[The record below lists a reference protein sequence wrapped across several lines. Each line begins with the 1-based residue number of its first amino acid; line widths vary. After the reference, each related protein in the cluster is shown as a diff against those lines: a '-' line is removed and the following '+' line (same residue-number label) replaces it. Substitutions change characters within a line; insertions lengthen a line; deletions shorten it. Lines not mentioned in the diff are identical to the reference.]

1 MAFRDFV
8 VYAALLAALEGY
20 AFYHFGL
27 HLSMAGS
34 WARLST
40 YFFLLN
46 ILLYGVWAVIIYPF
60 CLSPLRHLP
69 GPKNGHLIFGN
80 ARDTALN
87 SRRAENFRKWM
98 TEIPNDGLLL
108 ARQVFNREMVIPTS
122 AANLKTILNE
132 NVYDY
137 TKPSNLVDVLRMI
150 LGDGLILVEGDVH
163 KFQRKHLQP
172 SFHSKFIK
180 ELYPVFWAKSCELV
194 NTLKESVNAPELEM
208 GVWCT
213 RVTLDIIGI
222 AGFGRDFHSLRNV
235 DDEFVANYQELLEPR
250 RDTALFFFFNMITPN
265 WLVMM
270 IPFWK
275 VPKTFKRISKALF
288 SFGYNMA
295 KDRRTELNSV
305 KLHDQKESRKDILS
319 LLVKSNDFTDAELAH
334 QALTMMAAGHETTSS
349 TLSWCLFLL
358 AQHPDIQERLRDEI
372 RTALPSPDELATSAV
387 TAADFDTLPLLN
399 AVCQETLRLYPTV
412 PITVREVVKQT
423 QLGGYMMPLG
433 TRIIIV
439 PWAINKLPQFWG
451 PDALEFKP
459 SRWIDQDGKP
469 NNTGGATSNY
479 ASMTFLHGPRSCIGQ
494 GFARSE
500 LKCLLAAMVGRY
512 DIKITRP
519 LDTYYPDGI
528 VTTKPA
534 NGMWLKLTEVPGW

>member
-1 MAFRDFV
+1 MALRDFV
-8 VYAALLAALEGY
+8 VYAALIAALEGY
-20 AFYHFGL
+20 ALYHFGL

-46 ILLYGVWAVIIYPF
+46 LVVYAVWAVIIYPLY
-60 CLSPLRHLP
+60 LSPLRHLP
-69 GPKNGHLIFGN
+69 GPKGGHLILGH
-80 ARDTALN
+80 ARETALT
-87 SRRAENFRKWM
+87 RMRAENFRSWI
-98 TEIPNDGLLL
+98 EGIPNDGLLL
-108 ARQVFNREMVIPTS
+108 CRQVFNREMLIPTS

-137 TKPSNLVDVLRMI
+137 TKPSNLVDVLRRI

-172 SFHSKFIK
+172 SFQNKVIK

-194 NTLKESVNAPELEM
+194 NALKESVSQPELEI

-222 AGFGRDFHSLRNV
+222 AGFGRDFNSLKNF
-235 DDEFVANYQELLEPR
+235 DDEFVADYQELLEPR
-250 RDTALFFFFNMITPN
+250 KDKALFFFLNLVIPN

-270 IPFWK
+270 IPFWE
-275 VPKTFKRISKALF
+275 VPKTFQRISKALF
-288 SFGYNMA
+288 SFGYDMA
-295 KDRRTELNSV
+295 KDRRSELNSTKV
-305 KLHDQKESRKDILS
+305 QDAKERRKDILS
-319 LLVKSNDFTDAELAH
+319 LLVKSNDFSDQELAH

-358 AQHPDIQERLRDEI
+358 AQHPDIQERLRNEV
-372 RTALPSPDELATSAV
+372 RNALPSPDDLATSAV

-399 AVCQETLRLYPTV
+399 GVCQETLRLYPTV
-412 PITVREVVKQT
+412 PITSREVVKQT
-423 QLGGYMMPLG
+423 QLGGHVLPVG
-433 TRIIIV
+433 TRIAIV
-439 PWAINKLPQFWG
+439 PWAINKHPQFWG
-451 PDALEFKP
+451 EDALEFKP
-459 SRWIDQDGKP
+459 SRWIDTDGKP

-512 DIKITRP
+512 DIKLTRP

-534 NGMWLKLTEVPGW
+534 NGMWLKLAEVPGW